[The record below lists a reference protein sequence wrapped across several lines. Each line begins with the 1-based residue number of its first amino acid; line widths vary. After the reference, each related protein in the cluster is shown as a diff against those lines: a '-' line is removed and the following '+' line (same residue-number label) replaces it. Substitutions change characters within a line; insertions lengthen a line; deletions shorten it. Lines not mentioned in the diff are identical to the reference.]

1 MLPIAKAEF
10 IQMLRDPLVL
20 FMATV
25 IPLGISVF
33 LYWNRDTIG
42 GTPVIASLVMAVIPS
57 FVVYAS
63 TTTTLA
69 SRRQNLFLKRM
80 RSTSLSD
87 PAILLGLS
95 LVLIVLSA
103 AQTLVILMVLTLV
116 DSGPSSPVHV
126 VAVLLLTHAMF
137 FGLALA
143 TAGITSSPDSAQ
155 ITVLPITMGVVG
167 VATWVAATG
176 TDEMAGLKLSL
187 PGGAAAEL
195 IVQAWSEGATGEMT
209 MLLIPTLVWVGLAF
223 LAARFLFQWEP
234 RR

>member
-176 TDEMAGLKLSL
+176 TDEMAGLSSL
-187 PGGAAAEL
+187 YQEERLPN
-195 IVQAWSEGATGEMT
+195 
-209 MLLIPTLVWVGLAF
+209 
-223 LAARFLFQWEP
+223 
-234 RR
+234 